1 MSEGNKNERPATR
14 STEAAAE
21 AVAEQQQQLTL
32 ATLVTEL
39 QKSWSNITEALK
51 TALLPI
57 QTTLEAV
64 KRQVDSFEVRF
75 TEAEGALSD
84 HSDRI
89 ITLETSIEN
98 LQSTIQNLA
107 KEKKGL
113 KHTLDAYENR

>member
-14 STEAAAE
+14 ITEAAAA

-39 QKSWSNITEALK
+39 QKSQSNITEALK
-51 TALLPI
+51 KEFFPI

-64 KRQVDSFEVRF
+64 KRHVDLFEVRF

-98 LQSTIQNLA
+98 LQSTVQNLA
-107 KEKKGL
+107 KEKKRIKTYIGCI
-113 KHTLDAYENR
+113 